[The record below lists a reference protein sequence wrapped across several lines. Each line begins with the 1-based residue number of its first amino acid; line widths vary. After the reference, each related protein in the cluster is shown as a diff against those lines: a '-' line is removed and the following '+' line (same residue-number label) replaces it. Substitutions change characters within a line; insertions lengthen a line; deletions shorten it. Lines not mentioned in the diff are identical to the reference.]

1 MAQQFKL
8 EATARQGKSSAL
20 RSQDIIPAVLYGHG
34 IKSQVLQ
41 VDQRTFARVL
51 KEAGHTSLINLSV
64 GTTKHTVLIREVQL
78 HPVKNSLLH
87 VDFYQ
92 VRLDEKITAHVPLN
106 FTGES
111 PAVKDQGGVLVR
123 NLDELELEALPQDLP
138 HDIKVDISILKTF
151 DEPIRI
157 ADLKL
162 PQGVE
167 LLHEPEEV
175 IALVQPPRT
184 EEELEAEL
192 AEEVTEDVE
201 GVEGVK
207 EEEEAAEGEE
217 ETKEGEE
224 TEETTPDQATDKPD
238 KPEPES
244 QDKK

>member
-1 MAQQFKL
+1 MAQQFQLKV
-8 EATARQGKSSAL
+8 TARQGKSNAL
-20 RSQDIIPAVLYGHG
+20 RNQDIVPAVLYGHG
-34 IKSQVLQ
+34 IKSQALQ
-41 VDQRTFARVL
+41 VERKAFTKVL
-51 KEAGHTSLINLSV
+51 KEAGHTSLINLSL
-64 GTTKHTVLIREVQL
+64 GTTKHTVLVREVQV
-78 HPVKNSLLH
+78 HPVKSKLLH

-106 FTGES
+106 FVGES

-138 HDIKVDISILKTF
+138 HDIKIDISVLKAF
-151 DEPIRI
+151 EEPIRV

-162 PQGVE
+162 PMGVE

-192 AEEVTEDVE
+192 AEEVTEDVQ

-207 EEEEAAEGEE
+207 EEEAG
-217 ETKEGEE
+217 EGEE
-224 TEETTPDQATDKPD
+224 TEEGEETKKASSDQATGKQ
-238 KPEPES
+238 ES
-244 QDKK
+244 ATQDKK